1 MTTKKL
7 ISAILVLV
15 LISTVF
21 SSFAFA
27 TGGGCP
33 PTTIDRTI
41 NDTITCDQTYHLW
54 HLDSRLPEWYKA
66 YYFDDIICSPGCGN
80 AEIKWVEQYGIEW
93 QVIEFTPGSTC
104 CCGEN
109 TIYVKMKSLFP
120 WWYSSKTVKIVVT
133 VDCPP
138 PNPCEIQPVAVDDSY
153 KTNENTCAN
162 FSVLDNDDDKNPKQ
176 IIVTKPKYGSAEE
189 SGGRIYYCPLGNYCG
204 EDTFTYYYITEND
217 CMSNTATV
225 TVTIP
230 CKTPLPETILYPGI
244 GLERLTIPGGP
255 IPIDGSIGAVLDTGT
270 NIISDGKV
278 VSSLELLPGTQTL
291 LVQVENRGSLTQT
304 DVGVRFEGL
313 PEGVTYNLEP
323 ELQKITAHNLGTYIL
338 TLTASP
344 NIQPG
349 TYTVKATAYSAMG
362 SLDEIILNIIIK

>member
-1 MTTKKL
+1 MTTKKF
-7 ISAILVLV
+7 ISTILALV

-21 SSFAFA
+21 TSFLFA
-27 TGGGCP
+27 NGGGCP

-41 NDTITCDQTYHLW
+41 NDSINCDQTYYLW
-54 HLDSRLPEWYKA
+54 DGDLRLPLL
-66 YYFDDIICSPGCGN
+66 YYLDEITCTPGCGN
-80 AEIKWVEQYGIEW
+80 AEIKWVNVNKYLYLHVVEY
-93 QVIEFTPGSTC
+93 TPGSTC
-104 CCGEN
+104 CCGDN
-109 TIYVKMKSLFP
+109 TFYVKMTYWL
-120 WWYSSKTVKIVVT
+120 SSQWTKTIKITVN

-138 PNPCEIQPVAVDDSY
+138 PNPCEIPPVAVDDSY
-153 KTNENTCAN
+153 KTNENICAN
-162 FSVLDNDDDKNPKQ
+162 FSVLDNDEDKHPKQ

-217 CMSNTATV
+217 CISNTATV
-225 TVTIP
+225 TVTIL
-230 CKTPLPETILYPGI
+230 CKTPLPQTILYPGI
-244 GLERLTIPGGP
+244 GLERLAIPGGP

-270 NIISDGKV
+270 NIISDGKA
-278 VSSLELLPGTQTL
+278 VSSLELTPGTQTL

-313 PEGVTYNLEP
+313 PEGVTYTLNP
-323 ELQKITAHNLGTYIL
+323 ELQKITAHNLGTYVL

-344 NIQPG
+344 NVQPG

-362 SLDEIILNIIIK
+362 SLDEIILNVIIK